1 MNTLIGTRTALP
13 ITATISFVFFL
24 SNLVSWVLSNM
35 SRVSSRGCPEPRNAC
50 IFPPHQTT
58 SWGSLLNRRALPRVA
73 VVINLVLLLA
83 GCFNYVP
90 TDFTTVPVGEDIRLI
105 VSRER
110 VPDLGELT
118 LQDDPA
124 PVLEG
129 TLERREDTSL
139 IVRIPVGRRT
149 DGLHSVALG
158 QAIHVHPDAI
168 ISAELR
174 VLDGFKT
181 TGIITGMIAGATTLL
196 LLGMDAMSDQAPLPQ
211 PDPPDFRMRLISIP
225 IG

>member
-1 MNTLIGTRTALP
+1 M
-13 ITATISFVFFL
+13 
-24 SNLVSWVLSNM
+24 
-35 SRVSSRGCPEPRNAC
+35 
-50 IFPPHQTT
+50 
-58 SWGSLLNRRALPRVA
+58 A
-73 VVINLVLLLA
+73 VVTNLVLVLT

-90 TDFTTVPVGEDIRLI
+90 TDFTTVPVGEDVRLT
-105 VSRER
+105 VTRER
-110 VPDLGELT
+110 VPDLSELT
-118 LQDDPA
+118 LQDEA
-124 PVLEG
+124 VPVLEG

-139 IVRIPVGRRT
+139 IVRIPVGSRT
-149 DGLHSVALG
+149 DGFHSVALG
-158 QAIHVHPDAI
+158 QAIRVPPDAI

-181 TGIITGMIAGATTLL
+181 AGIIAGMIAGATTLL

>member
-1 MNTLIGTRTALP
+1 M
-13 ITATISFVFFL
+13 
-24 SNLVSWVLSNM
+24 
-35 SRVSSRGCPEPRNAC
+35 
-50 IFPPHQTT
+50 
-58 SWGSLLNRRALPRVA
+58 NRRALPRVA
-73 VVINLVLLLA
+73 VVINLVLVLA

-110 VPDLGELT
+110 VPDLSELT

-129 TLERREDTSL
+129 TLERREDASL
-139 IVRIPVGRRT
+139 IVRIPVGRRAE
-149 DGLHSVALG
+149 GFHSVALG
-158 QAIHVHPDAI
+158 QAIHVPPDAI

-181 TGIITGMIAGATTLL
+181 AGIIAGTIAGGVTLL
-196 LLGMDAMSDQAPLPQ
+196 LLGMDAISDQAPLPQ

>member
-1 MNTLIGTRTALP
+1 MSQVTL
-13 ITATISFVFFL
+13 
-24 SNLVSWVLSNM
+24 
-35 SRVSSRGCPEPRNAC
+35 RGCPEPRNTC
-50 IFPPHQTT
+50 IFPPHQITL
-58 SWGSLLNRRALPRVA
+58 WGSLLEHKALSKVG
-73 VVINLVLLLA
+73 VVTNLVLVLA

-90 TDFTTVPVGEDIRLI
+90 TDFTTVPVGEDIRL
-105 VSRER
+105 VVNRER
-110 VPDLGELT
+110 VPDLSELT

-124 PVLEG
+124 PTLQG
-129 TLERREDTSL
+129 TLERREDASL
-139 IVRIPVGRRT
+139 IVRIPVGRRAE
-149 DGLHSVALG
+149 GFHSVALG
-158 QAIHVHPDAI
+158 QAIQVHPDAI

-181 TGIITGMIAGATTLL
+181 AGIIAGMIAGATPLL

>member
-1 MNTLIGTRTALP
+1 M
-13 ITATISFVFFL
+13 
-24 SNLVSWVLSNM
+24 
-35 SRVSSRGCPEPRNAC
+35 
-50 IFPPHQTT
+50 
-58 SWGSLLNRRALPRVA
+58 
-73 VVINLVLLLA
+73 VINLVLLLA

-105 VSRER
+105 VNRER
-110 VPDLGELT
+110 VPDLGALT

-139 IVRIPVGRRT
+139 MVRIPVGRRT
-149 DGLHSVALG
+149 DGFHSVALG
-158 QAIHVHPDAI
+158 QAIHIHPDAI
-168 ISAELR
+168 ISAEIR
-174 VLDGFKT
+174 VLDGVKT
-181 TGIITGMIAGATTLL
+181 PGIIAGMIAGATTLL

>member
-1 MNTLIGTRTALP
+1 M
-13 ITATISFVFFL
+13 
-24 SNLVSWVLSNM
+24 
-35 SRVSSRGCPEPRNAC
+35 
-50 IFPPHQTT
+50 
-58 SWGSLLNRRALPRVA
+58 
-73 VVINLVLLLA
+73 VINLVLLLA

-149 DGLHSVALG
+149 DGFHSVALG

-168 ISAELR
+168 ISTELR

-181 TGIITGMIAGATTLL
+181 TGIIAGMIAGATTLL

>member
-1 MNTLIGTRTALP
+1 
-13 ITATISFVFFL
+13 
-24 SNLVSWVLSNM
+24 M
-35 SRVSSRGCPEPRNAC
+35 SRVTLRGCPKPRNTC
-50 IFPPHQTT
+50 IFPPHQITL
-58 SWGSLLNRRALPRVA
+58 WGSLLNRRALSKVG
-73 VVINLVLLLA
+73 VVTNLVLVLA

-90 TDFTTVPVGEDIRLI
+90 TDFTTVPVGEDIRL
-105 VSRER
+105 VVNRER
-110 VPDLGELT
+110 VPDLSELT

-124 PVLEG
+124 PTLQG
-129 TLERREDTSL
+129 TLERREDASL
-139 IVRIPVGRRT
+139 IVRIPVGRRAE
-149 DGLHSVALG
+149 GFHSVALG
-158 QAIHVHPDAI
+158 QAIQVHPDAI

-181 TGIITGMIAGATTLL
+181 AGIIAGMIAGATTLL

>member
-1 MNTLIGTRTALP
+1 M
-13 ITATISFVFFL
+13 
-24 SNLVSWVLSNM
+24 SNPGFRVLSNM
-35 SRVSSRGCPEPRNAC
+35 SRVTSRGCPKPRNTC
-50 IFPPHQTT
+50 IFPPHQITL
-58 SWGSLLNRRALPRVA
+58 WGSLLNRRALPRVA
-73 VVINLVLLLA
+73 VVINLVLVLA

-110 VPDLGELT
+110 VPDLSELT

-129 TLERREDTSL
+129 TLERREDASL
-139 IVRIPVGRRT
+139 IVRIPVGRRAE
-149 DGLHSVALG
+149 GFHSVALG
-158 QAIHVHPDAI
+158 QAIHVPPDAI

-181 TGIITGMIAGATTLL
+181 AGIIAGTIAGGVTLL
-196 LLGMDAMSDQAPLPQ
+196 LLGMDAISDQAPLPQ